1 VDELIRVGP
10 LSVRVRLP
18 AGMRGNRIQL
28 LVSKTSTKAAVK
40 NGWLH
45 FDVPTVLDHEVAVI
59 G

>member
-1 VDELIRVGP
+1 

-18 AGMRGNRIQL
+18 AGVRGNHIQL
-28 LVSKTSTKAAVK
+28 LVSKASTKAAVK

-45 FDVPTVLDHEVAVI
+45 FDVPTILDHEVAVI